1 MEWWIPCCWGNE
13 MRFCEVQK
21 QSGGVQMGA
30 KGEMSYVSNE
40 NETVFMMVWGGMI
53 LHDGCMMMCENKR
66 GAATNLFFH
75 TTRDTQTMFFFKIE
89 KKYHVKQKVEAKKQK
104 WDFLLFRWLSIF
116 SWQSYKSV
124 VCANLIIAINTTVKY
139 NHVFTTSFILYE
151 INVL

>member
-89 KKYHVKQKVEAKKQK
+89 KKYHVKQKVEKNRSETFYFSVGWVFFHGNPINPSYVQI
-104 WDFLLFRWLSIF
+104 WSLLSTLQSNITMCLRHLS
-116 SWQSYKSV
+116 YYTK
-124 VCANLIIAINTTVKY
+124 
-139 NHVFTTSFILYE
+139 
-151 INVL
+151 